1 MKPRKKTGTTSGN
14 RRTQSSKPLSRYRLL
29 IGIAAGVLV
38 ILVAAFL
45 CWAWM
50 PVFSKGKPVRFE
62 VQASDSLSD
71 VTARMNSENDNINET
86 LFTLLM
92 TLTGRSDSIKP
103 GPYDIRAGESPYR
116 LMQKLSNGIF
126 AIESVTI
133 IEGWTFHQ
141 MRKAIDGH
149 PALKH
154 ETAELSDKEL
164 MQKLGIEHT
173 HGEGLFYPDTYQF
186 KQDSSD
192 LRIYEL
198 AHKTLLKRLNAL
210 WESRDH
216 NLPYQ
221 SVYEALI
228 MASIIEKETG
238 HSKDR
243 AMVAGVFINR
253 LKKGMKLQTD
263 PTVIYGMGDRYTG
276 KIHKADLLRDTPYN
290 TYTRKGLPPTPIA
303 LPGKAALEATFHP
316 AETDALYFVARGDGT
331 SEFSSNLDDHNKAVE
346 KYILKK

>member
-1 MKPRKKTGTTSGN
+1 MKPQKKTRN
-14 RRTQSSKPLSRYRLL
+14 KPKKIKSTGRYRWI
-29 IGIAAGVLV
+29 IGIAVGVTV
-38 ILVAAFL
+38 ILIAAFL
-45 CWAWM
+45 FWILT

-62 VQASDSLSD
+62 VQASDTLSD
-71 VTARMNSENDNINET
+71 VAARINSRNDNINET
-86 LFTLLM
+86 LFTILM
-92 TLTGRSDSIKP
+92 TLTGQDSNIKP

-116 LMQKLSNGIF
+116 LMHKLSNGIF
-126 AIESVTI
+126 AIESITI
-133 IEGWTFHQ
+133 IEGWTFRQ
-141 MRKAIDGH
+141 MRKVIDKH

-154 ETAELSDKEL
+154 ETARLSDKEL
-164 MQKLGIEHT
+164 MQKLGIEYT

-186 KQDSSD
+186 KQDVSD

-198 AHKTLLKRLNAL
+198 AHKTLLKRLDAL
-210 WESRDH
+210 WRAKNSD
-216 NLPYQ
+216 LPYQ
-221 SVYEALI
+221 SAYEALI

-263 PTVIYGMGDRYTG
+263 PTVIYGMGNRYTG

-303 LPGKAALEATFHP
+303 LPGKAALEAAFHP

-331 SEFSSNLDDHNKAVE
+331 SEFSNNLDDHNKAVE
-346 KYILKK
+346 QYILKK

>member
-1 MKPRKKTGTTSGN
+1 
-14 RRTQSSKPLSRYRLL
+14 
-29 IGIAAGVLV
+29 
-38 ILVAAFL
+38 
-45 CWAWM
+45 M

-62 VQASDSLSD
+62 VQSADALSD
-71 VTARMNSENDNINET
+71 VTAKMNSERDTVNET

-92 TLTGRSDSIKP
+92 TLTGRSSAIKP

-116 LMQKLSNGIF
+116 VMQKLSNGIF
-126 AIESVTI
+126 AVESVTI

-141 MRKAIDGH
+141 MRKAIDAH

-154 ETAELSDKEL
+154 ETAGLTDAEL
-164 MQKLGIEHT
+164 MKKLGIEHT

-186 KQDSSD
+186 KQDGSD

-198 AHKTLLKRLNAL
+198 AHKILLKKLDTL
-210 WESRDH
+210 WENRDPS
-216 NLPYQ
+216 LPYQ
-221 SVYEALI
+221 SSYEALI

-243 AMVAGVFINR
+243 AMIAGVFINR
-253 LKKGMKLQTD
+253 LKKGMRLQTD
-263 PTVIYGMGDRYTG
+263 PTVIYGMGERYDG

-303 LPGKAALEATFHP
+303 LPGKAALDAAFNP
-316 AETDALYFVARGDGT
+316 AQTDALYFVAKGDGT
-331 SEFSSNLDDHNKAVE
+331 SVFSNNLDDHNKAVE
-346 KYILKK
+346 QYILKK